1 MKKSI
6 FFVSLLPFVLSV
18 SLLPLEVSSAPS
30 PTPSTFP
37 LRDLKFNQVLT
48 ILNTLVS
55 WLFTI
60 FLIVAVIFIIFAAFR
75 YLLSGGDPAA
85 VKKATHMLIYAAIA
99 IGVALLSVSVQFIVK
114 QLVTGTGGSDFCN
127 LPGNAG
133 APECRGPLPPF
144 SPY

>member
-37 LRDLKFNQVLT
+37 LRDLKLNQVLT

-85 VKKATHMLIYAAIA
+85 VKKATQTVVFAAVAIA
-99 IGVALLSVSVQFIVK
+99 VALLSVSIEFLIR
-114 QLVTGTGGSDFCN
+114 QLLSVS
-127 LPGNAG
+127 
-133 APECRGPLPPF
+133 
-144 SPY
+144 